1 MWIELNQEIQDLL
14 KQKKELE
21 QLKQECFQLTTDVPN
36 WDMME
41 ETDISFKL

>member
-21 QLKQECFQLTTDVPN
+21 QLKQECFQLTTDVPLSL
-36 WDMME
+36 
-41 ETDISFKL
+41 IHI